1 MTKIY
6 IPRDMAALAMGAKR
20 VLAAVQKE
28 IAARGLDVEIVRNG
42 SRGMLWLEP
51 LVEVETPAG
60 RVGYGPVKPSDVASL
75 FEAGFLAGGAHP
87 LSIGKVEAHPFRSVP
102 RRPSPRS
109 PPPAFAAAAARD
121 SRPAS
126 NGRPSRTAR
135 RGKNMS
141 WSTPTRAIAAPSPT
155 A

>member
-28 IAARGLDVEIVRNG
+28 IAARGLDVEIIRTG

-60 RVGYGPVKPSDVASL
+60 RIGYGLSSPPTWPRCSTRDSSRAARMRWPSA
-75 FEAGFLAGGAHP
+75 
-87 LSIGKVEAHPFRSVP
+87 RP
-102 RRPSPRS
+102 RRIPIS
-109 PPPAFAAAAARD
+109 
-121 SRPAS
+121 PAS
-126 NGRPSRTAR
+126 PA
-135 RGKNMS
+135 
-141 WSTPTRAIAAPSPT
+141 
-155 A
+155 

>member
-60 RVGYGPVKPSDVASL
+60 RIGYGPVKPSDVASL
-75 FEAGFLAGGAHP
+75 FEAGFL
-87 LSIGKVEAHPFRSVP
+87 R
-102 RRPSPRS
+102 
-109 PPPAFAAAAARD
+109 AARIRCPSAR
-121 SRPAS
+121 SRRTPISRAS
-126 NGRPSRTAR
+126 
-135 RGKNMS
+135 
-141 WSTPTRAIAAPSPT
+141 AA
-155 A
+155 